1 MEVIDG
7 SYGLTIVPVICL
19 TNRQE
24 ENFGA
29 YIPSID
35 G

>member
-7 SYGLTIVPVICL
+7 KLRTHYSSGHLL
-19 TNRQE
+19 TNQQE

-29 YIPSID
+29 YIASID